1 MSAASEEL
9 AKDNCAVSDEVV
21 QLREDRAS
29 QVHNMDALQVYHPP
43 AQYWHGV

>member
-29 QVHNMDALQVYHPP
+29 QVQNMDALQVHHLP
-43 AQYWHGV
+43 QC